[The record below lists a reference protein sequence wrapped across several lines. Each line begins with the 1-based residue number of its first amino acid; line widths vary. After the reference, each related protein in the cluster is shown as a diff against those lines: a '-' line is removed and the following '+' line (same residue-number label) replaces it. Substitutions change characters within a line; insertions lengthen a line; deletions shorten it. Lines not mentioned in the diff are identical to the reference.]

1 MPAGIIASQTAGML
15 GMLQSSQHA
24 KAQAA
29 MMKAHVDLQ
38 RAMFDR
44 TRAELS
50 GGPREMSAA
59 ECDAL
64 VAYRNA
70 RTRKVEAEA
79 WTREHQRRAR
89 EIADAGRKLMRRIE
103 RWAFVAR
110 FFPLA
115 ELIVDRLTI
124 DLVLLVDEC
133 DSELALAG
141 VK

>member
-1 MPAGIIASQTAGML
+1 
-15 GMLQSSQHA
+15 
-24 KAQAA
+24 
-29 MMKAHVDLQ
+29 
-38 RAMFDR
+38 
-44 TRAELS
+44 
-50 GGPREMSAA
+50 
-59 ECDAL
+59 
-64 VAYRNA
+64 
-70 RTRKVEAEA
+70 
-79 WTREHQRRAR
+79 
-89 EIADAGRKLMRRIE
+89 MRRIE